1 MENIFVLA
9 LIISVIFLIV
19 KFIEMRFILK
29 EDKPVKELFKEGLQI
44 YISSVIGLYIATQFD
59 IVHLSEVK
67 ISKGGGNN
75 VSVFVD
81 NPDF

>member
-9 LIISVIFLIV
+9 LIISVVFIMI
-19 KFIEMRFILK
+19 KFVEMRFITKEDRPLK
-29 EDKPVKELFKEGLQI
+29 ELIKEGIQI
-44 YISSVIGLYIATQFD
+44 YLSSVLALYIATQFD
-59 IVHLSEVK
+59 VVQLTDLKV
-67 ISKGGGNN
+67 SKGGGN

>member
-1 MENIFVLA
+1 MENIFILA
-9 LIISVIFLIV
+9 LIISVVFIMI

-29 EDKPVKELFKEGLQI
+29 EDKPIKELLKESL
-44 YISSVIGLYIATQFD
+44 YVYFSSVLGLYIATQFD
-59 IVHLSEVK
+59 VVHLSDK
-67 ISKGGGNN
+67 ITKGGGNN

>member
-1 MENIFVLA
+1 MENIFILA
-9 LIISVIFLIV
+9 LIISVLFIIL

-29 EDKPVKELFKEGLQI
+29 EDKPIKELLKESL
-44 YISSVIGLYIATQFD
+44 YVYFSSVLGLYVATQFD
-59 IVHLSEVK
+59 VVQLSNIK
-67 ISKGGGNN
+67 LTKGGGN

>member
-1 MENIFVLA
+1 MENIFILA
-9 LIISVIFLIV
+9 LIISVFFIIL

-29 EDKPVKELFKEGLQI
+29 EDKPIKELLKESL
-44 YISSVIGLYIATQFD
+44 YVYFSSILGLYVATQFE
-59 IVHLSEVK
+59 IVSLSNIK
-67 ISKGGGNN
+67 LTKGGGNN